1 MKNQKI
7 ESLKEQRAE
16 LVTKSI
22 TLKQEYLTRLLT
34 ELDQPHMVFDNKI
47 FVIPTTSPMF
57 ELLPFTSH
65 SNGDFR
71 VWVPDSSGDD
81 FESKNVDNYVMLL
94 IDLTTYKIDK
104 VKDTVEYIR
113 ANEPLI

>member
-22 TLKQEYLTRLLT
+22 ALKQEYLTRLLT

-57 ELLPFTSH
+57 ELLPRTSH

-71 VWVPDSSGDD
+71 IWVKQEND
-81 FESKNVDNYVMLL
+81 FVSETVDNYVMLL